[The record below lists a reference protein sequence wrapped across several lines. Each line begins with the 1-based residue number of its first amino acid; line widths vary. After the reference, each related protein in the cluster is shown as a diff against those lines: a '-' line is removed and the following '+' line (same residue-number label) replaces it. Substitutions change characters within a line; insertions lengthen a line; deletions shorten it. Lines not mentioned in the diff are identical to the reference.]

1 MGAVAKEY
9 IREHPFD
16 SFIYQSLDMSN
27 SLRPG
32 YSMVTLLLSDDAR
45 EFGRAIQA
53 GNLSVVLQAP
63 MPDKLIYLL
72 FTIYYFAFYSLIAI
86 GLIILIWRRSWLILA
101 VCGLT
106 SFWFMYAPGAAGN
119 ARFRAPVEGL
129 LAIIAAV
136 GLWLILNRTKLIHP
150 IAPPILPVD
159 DKVTAEVIH

>member
-1 MGAVAKEY
+1 MGEVAIEY

-16 SFIYQSLDMSN
+16 SFIYQFLDMSN

-32 YSMVTLLLSDDAR
+32 YSMVTLLLRDDAS

-63 MPDKLIYLL
+63 MPDKLLYLL
-72 FTIYYFAFYSLIAI
+72 VTIYYFAFYCLIAI
-86 GLIILIWRRSWLILA
+86 GLMILMWQRSWLILV

-119 ARFRAPVEGL
+119 ARFRVPVEGL
-129 LAIIAAV
+129 LAIVAAV
-136 GLWLILNRTKLIHP
+136 GLYVALSRAKLIHP
-150 IAPPILPVD
+150 IPPPIQCE
-159 DKVTAEVIH
+159 T